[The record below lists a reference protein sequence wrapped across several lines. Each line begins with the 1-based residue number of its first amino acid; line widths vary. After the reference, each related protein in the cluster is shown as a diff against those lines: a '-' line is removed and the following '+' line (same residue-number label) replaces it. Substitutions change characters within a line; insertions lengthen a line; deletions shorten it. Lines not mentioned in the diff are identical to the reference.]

1 MNESLNHSFKWFI
14 QNEPIH
20 LESKQV
26 PVFMNESL
34 NHWLMIHS
42 NEPIHLESKQVPVFM
57 NESFIP
63 CQGKNLQ
70 IILIR

>member
-1 MNESLNHSFKWFI
+1 MNHWIIKWFI
-14 QNEPIH
+14 QNEPIN

-42 NEPIHLESKQVPVFM
+42 NELIHLESKQVPVFM
-57 NESFIP
+57 NESLNHSFKWFI
-63 CQGKNLQ
+63 Q
-70 IILIR
+70 RTD